1 VLFGLGKK
9 KGLLCT
15 RKGIRLAGLKEKASA
30 DFKLKEEASCVYG
43 VPSYLGRCDSLD
55 EKDDNNSW

>member
-1 VLFGLGKK
+1 MLFGLGKK

-43 VPSYLGRCDSLD
+43 VPSYLGRC
-55 EKDDNNSW
+55 